1 MRKPG
6 GRRMRIRRIAAVL
19 LAGSCIAGCTG
30 AWAVPAQE
38 TEAEDE
44 RPAVKKIAVYTCSY
58 SSEYWGYVEQ
68 GCKAY
73 DASNPSVVVDVKQPS
88 SSIAADEQNALL
100 KTDLELDRYDGY
112 VIAAINQEKTQ
123 KVLQNVTF
131 PVIALN
137 SPLEASC
144 VIGEVSTDNEAAAKA
159 GAKKAVKMAQ
169 NLGRENPECVMIG
182 GIESDFNQINRLEG
196 FRKGIEENG
205 GVWLDAIYPTDK
217 SADSARA
224 AMDQI
229 MKEYPDGVAIVACYN
244 DTLAMNALEESLE
257 HPAFADT
264 VFLGFDGNGSICEQ
278 IMNDDKYQNMVT
290 VAQNPY
296 EMGFRAV
303 ERMAQY
309 LETQD
314 TAKKDGKDAD
324 TAAPKDGK
332 AAAQNEKSAAPSSSE
347 GDTSGNLEES
357 GWEDSGY
364 AVINRDNAQERMLQ
378 IANHLS

>member
-44 RPAVKKIAVYTCSY
+44 RPAVKKIAVYTYSY

-123 KVLQNVTF
+123 KVLQDVTF

-144 VIGEVSTDNEAAAKA
+144 VIGGVSTDNEAAAKA
-159 GAKKAVKMAQ
+159 GCSSDSSNAFMAS
-169 NLGRENPECVMIG
+169 V
-182 GIESDFNQINRLEG
+182 
-196 FRKGIEENG
+196 
-205 GVWLDAIYPTDK
+205 
-217 SADSARA
+217 
-224 AMDQI
+224 
-229 MKEYPDGVAIVACYN
+229 
-244 DTLAMNALEESLE
+244 SL
-257 HPAFADT
+257 
-264 VFLGFDGNGSICEQ
+264 
-278 IMNDDKYQNMVT
+278 
-290 VAQNPY
+290 
-296 EMGFRAV
+296 
-303 ERMAQY
+303 
-309 LETQD
+309 
-314 TAKKDGKDAD
+314 
-324 TAAPKDGK
+324 
-332 AAAQNEKSAAPSSSE
+332 
-347 GDTSGNLEES
+347 
-357 GWEDSGY
+357 
-364 AVINRDNAQERMLQ
+364 
-378 IANHLS
+378 

>member
-1 MRKPG
+1 
-6 GRRMRIRRIAAVL
+6 
-19 LAGSCIAGCTG
+19 
-30 AWAVPAQE
+30 
-38 TEAEDE
+38 
-44 RPAVKKIAVYTCSY
+44 
-58 SSEYWGYVEQ
+58 
-68 GCKAY
+68 
-73 DASNPSVVVDVKQPS
+73 
-88 SSIAADEQNALL
+88 
-100 KTDLELDRYDGY
+100 
-112 VIAAINQEKTQ
+112 
-123 KVLQNVTF
+123 
-131 PVIALN
+131 
-137 SPLEASC
+137 
-144 VIGEVSTDNEAAAKA
+144 
-159 GAKKAVKMAQ
+159 
-169 NLGRENPECVMIG
+169 MIG

-205 GVWLDAIYPTDK
+205 GVWLDAVYPTDK

-314 TAKKDGKDAD
+314 AAKKDGEDAD